1 MPSMYRKS
9 SYLELQPV
17 QSNEYQKPV
26 ANCKETQDVYVVI
39 TEEISVSNF
48 ENAELTDA
56 LKPIIA
62 FCMTRMKRKK
72 TKIKKTRMNLTVERM
87 IKGMVLSLLM
97 ELVIMSIVTHQ

>member
-26 ANCKETQDVYVVI
+26 ANCKETQDVHVVI

-56 LKPIIA
+56 LKPIII

-87 IKGMVLSLLM
+87 IKGMVLM
-97 ELVIMSIVTHQ
+97 ELVIMNIVTHQ

>member
-1 MPSMYRKS
+1 MPGMYRKS

-26 ANCKETQDVYVVI
+26 ANCKETQDVHVVI

-56 LKPIIA
+56 LKPIIV

-87 IKGMVLSLLM
+87 IKGMVLM

>member
-1 MPSMYRKS
+1 MLSMYRKS

-26 ANCKETQDVYVVI
+26 ANCKETQDVHVVI

-56 LKPIIA
+56 LKPIIV

-87 IKGMVLSLLM
+87 IKGMVLM